1 MITPILLLWAILPND
16 LIAFV
21 ADWLFDK
28 ISHLLLELPYSRNME
43 TEADIVGIE
52 LASKACFDVREAPVF
67 WGKMQMLEEIALQ
80 MEGTENGSELPE
92 FLSTHPSHANRQNN
106 LSDLIPKAL
115 ETRST
120 CGCNKLS
127 ITDPLAEFMDFK
139 V

>member
-1 MITPILLLWAILPND
+1 
-16 LIAFV
+16 
-21 ADWLFDK
+21 
-28 ISHLLLELPYSRNME
+28 ME

-80 MEGTENGSELPE
+80 MEGNENGSELPE
-92 FLSTHPSHANRQNN
+92 FLSTHPSHANRQKN

-127 ITDPLAEFMDFK
+127 STDPLADFLDFK